1 MRKYLFSVLVIF
13 FAIFSINA
21 KSVKRGGDANMTP
34 YLNESDARVVCKDIV
49 DQVIQSP
56 RIVRFSAKNNR
67 DPVVTI
73 GTIKD
78 ETGEFFDTQIIANSL
93 KTAIL
98 KSGVLE
104 FMANKDVRN
113 EMRQEVVEQAD
124 HSSEELA
131 KAMDEEDA
139 ADYML
144 TGSVK
149 LMVQNN
155 GKQQERTYI
164 VNIELTDL
172 QTHRTVDMFEPS
184 ESVKD
189 YLKKVAKIKSKE
201 RERGINFP
209 LEGTLAISSS
219 SSS

>member
-1 MRKYLFSVLVIF
+1 MKKMFVSFLALFFVANSIF
-13 FAIFSINA
+13 AA
-21 KSVKRGGDANMTP
+21 KVKRGGDADLTP
-34 YLNESDARVVCKDIV
+34 YLNETDARVVCTDIV
-49 DQVIQSP
+49 GQIIKSP
-56 RIVRFSAKNNR
+56 RIERFSSQKGR

-98 KSGVLE
+98 KSGILE

-113 EMRQEVVEQAD
+113 AMRNEVIDQANHANEEQA
-124 HSSEELA
+124 
-131 KAMDEEDA
+131 KAIDDEDA

-149 LMVQNN
+149 LVVQNN
-155 GKQQERTYI
+155 GKKQERTYV
-164 VNIELTDL
+164 VNIELNDL

-184 ESVKD
+184 EEVKD
-189 YLKKVAKIKSKE
+189 YLKKVGSVKS
-201 RERGINFP
+201 R
-209 LEGTLAISSS
+209 
-219 SSS
+219 

>member
-1 MRKYLFSVLVIF
+1 MANSIF
-13 FAIFSINA
+13 AA
-21 KSVKRGGDANMTP
+21 KVKRGGDADLTP
-34 YLNESDARVVCKDIV
+34 YLNETDARVVCTDIV
-49 DQVIQSP
+49 GQIIKSP
-56 RIVRFSAKNNR
+56 RIERFSSQKGR

-98 KSGVLE
+98 KSGILE

-113 EMRQEVVEQAD
+113 AMRNEVIDQANHANEEQA
-124 HSSEELA
+124 
-131 KAMDEEDA
+131 KAIDDEDA

-149 LMVQNN
+149 LVVQNN
-155 GKQQERTYI
+155 GKKQERTYV
-164 VNIELTDL
+164 VNIELNDL

-184 ESVKD
+184 EEVKD
-189 YLKKVAKIKSKE
+189 YLKKVGSVKS
-201 RERGINFP
+201 R
-209 LEGTLAISSS
+209 
-219 SSS
+219 

>member
-1 MRKYLFSVLVIF
+1 MKKVFVSFLALFFVANSIF
-13 FAIFSINA
+13 AA
-21 KSVKRGGDANMTP
+21 KVKRGGDADLTP
-34 YLNESDARVVCKDIV
+34 YLNETDARVVCTDIV
-49 DQVIQSP
+49 GQIIKSP
-56 RIVRFSAKNNR
+56 RIERFSSQKGR

-98 KSGVLE
+98 KSGILE

-113 EMRQEVVEQAD
+113 AMRNEVIDQANHANEEQA
-124 HSSEELA
+124 
-131 KAMDEEDA
+131 KAIDDEDA

-149 LMVQNN
+149 LVVQNN
-155 GKQQERTYI
+155 GKKQERTYV
-164 VNIELTDL
+164 VNIELNDL

-184 ESVKD
+184 EEVKD
-189 YLKKVAKIKSKE
+189 YLKKVGSVKS
-201 RERGINFP
+201 R
-209 LEGTLAISSS
+209 
-219 SSS
+219 

>member
-1 MRKYLFSVLVIF
+1 MKKYLISVIF
-13 FAIFSINA
+13 IFTLLFSLSA
-21 KSVKRGGDANMTP
+21 KAVKRGGDADMTP

-49 DQVIQSP
+49 DQIIQSP

-73 GTIKD
+73 GLIKD

-104 FMANKDVRN
+104 FMANKDVRD
-113 EMRQEVVEQAD
+113 EMRKEVVEQAD
-124 HSSEELA
+124 HASEDQA

-155 GKQQERTYI
+155 GKMQERTYI

-184 ESVKD
+184 EDVKD
-189 YLKKVAKIKSKE
+189 YLKKVAKIKSK
-201 RERGINFP
+201 
-209 LEGTLAISSS
+209 
-219 SSS
+219 

>member
-1 MRKYLFSVLVIF
+1 MKKMCFLLIF
-13 FAIFSINA
+13 ALIALCSGNA
-21 KSVKRGGDANMTP
+21 KSVKRGGDADMTP

-49 DQVIQSP
+49 DQIIQSP

-67 DPVVTI
+67 DPIVTI
-73 GTIKD
+73 GNIRD

-93 KTAIL
+93 KTSVL

-104 FMANKDVRN
+104 FMANKDVRDQ
-113 EMRQEVVEQAD
+113 MREEVYEQAD
-124 HSSEELA
+124 HASEDSA
-131 KAMDEEDA
+131 KAIDEEDA

-149 LMVQNN
+149 LMIQNN
-155 GKQQERTYI
+155 GKMQERTYI

-184 ESVKD
+184 EDVKD
-189 YLKKVAKIKSKE
+189 YLKKVAKIKSK
-201 RERGINFP
+201 
-209 LEGTLAISSS
+209 
-219 SSS
+219 

>member
-1 MRKYLFSVLVIF
+1 MKKYLISVLFIF
-13 FAIFSINA
+13 TLLFSLSA
-21 KSVKRGGDANMTP
+21 KAVKRGGDADMTP

-49 DQVIQSP
+49 DQIIQSP

-73 GTIKD
+73 GLIKD

-104 FMANKDVRN
+104 FMANKDVRD
-113 EMRQEVVEQAD
+113 EMRKEVVEQAD
-124 HSSEELA
+124 HASEDQA

-155 GKQQERTYI
+155 GKMQERTYI

-184 ESVKD
+184 EDVKD
-189 YLKKVAKIKSKE
+189 YLKKVAKIKSK
-201 RERGINFP
+201 
-209 LEGTLAISSS
+209 
-219 SSS
+219 